1 MKTEIFRVGTYI
13 DDEFYEF
20 ATCTN
25 IKYANKAKE
34 LLDKKGGYEEIV
46 IEKSN
51 LYLNFIVIDNKEFDL
66 ML

>member
-1 MKTEIFRVGTYI
+1 MKTEIFRVGAYF

-25 IKYANKAKE
+25 IKSANKAKE
-34 LLDKKGGYEEIV
+34 LLEKGGWEEIV

-51 LYLNFIVIDNKEFDL
+51 LHLDSIALDDKEFDL
-66 ML
+66 TL